1 MTTPNKHEPYVHL
14 AGWAV
19 SLLASVSGCVL
30 VTSYVL
36 DQVPVLSRK
45 AEDAIR
51 SLRGLRDT
59 WKKEG

>member
-1 MTTPNKHEPYVHL
+1 MHL